1 MIGTRR
7 TFSTYLFDKGKM
19 TLQKLKDK
27 HNVDAAIEHVQIVY
41 PD

>member
-1 MIGTRR
+1 MGQRR
-7 TFSTYLFDKGKM
+7 FFSSYLFDKGKM

-27 HNVDAAIEHVQIVY
+27 HNVDATIEHVQIVY